1 MTLRLSLNGETV
13 ETAARTLADLLAERG
28 MAAAK
33 CATAVNEDFVPAALR
48 PDTPLRAGDR
58 VEIVTPRQGG

>member
-1 MTLRLSLNGETV
+1 MTIRLTLNGDPV

-28 MAAAK
+28 LAGAK
-33 CATAVNEDFVPAALR
+33 CATAVNEDFVPGALR

-58 VEIVTPRQGG
+58 VEIVTPQQGG